1 MIENGGERLVKILL
15 TPHLLYATPLN
26 SLRLRQERLEIDY
39 HISTLKS
46 GLFNFEQFSLCDG
59 EFFISDTY
67 SYWRERSLAYH
78 LKISQERGC

>member
-1 MIENGGERLVKILL
+1 MIENGGEKLVKILL

-26 SLRLRQERLEIDY
+26 SLRLRQERLDIDY

-59 EFFISDTY
+59 EFFSSDTY
-67 SYWRERSLAYH
+67 SY
-78 LKISQERGC
+78 